1 MRFLFCSARVN
12 KGSRLFFSAFPSGF
26 TNELL
31 VLQMSFFIFYLF
43 SALVPSSRTDPPPH
57 IHPADAAFDA
67 ADAAA
72 ALARASAAATAAAS
86 SEEAPPAD
94 PALPPPPPEEGKS
107 LTRSAS
113 AHAASPTAGPRPARA
128 ARRLCG
134 RLPTAAAARA
144 RVAAL
149 AEEAYPF
156 SKLDL
161 HVALSTD
168 RTASGVLHGSGSGRT
183 SSQRSPWTAL
193 RRSATAGASEETT
206 APSSAAARERGS
218 NEEEEEAA
226 VAVAVVAAV
235 APCLPDPAAA
245 GGR

>member
-1 MRFLFCSARVN
+1 MPVKGRLLLDAGAVRAVRERGASLF
-12 KGSRLFFSAFPSGF
+12 
-26 TNELL
+26 
-31 VLQMSFFIFYLF
+31 
-43 SALVPSSRTDPPPH
+43 
-57 IHPADAAFDA
+57 AAGVVGLEGGEFDA
-67 ADAAA
+67 QEAVL
-72 ALARASAAATAAAS
+72 LARASAAATAAAS

-94 PALPPPPPEEGKS
+94 PVLPPPPEEGKS

-113 AHAASPTAGPRPARA
+113 AHAASATAGPRPARA

-235 APCLPDPAAA
+235 APCLPDLAAA